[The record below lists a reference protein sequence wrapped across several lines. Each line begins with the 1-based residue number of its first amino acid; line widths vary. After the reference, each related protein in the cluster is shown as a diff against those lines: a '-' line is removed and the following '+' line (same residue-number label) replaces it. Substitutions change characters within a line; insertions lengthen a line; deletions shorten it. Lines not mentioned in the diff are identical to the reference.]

1 MFVLSNEKRLRNL
14 EVGEYFFLTENLEF
28 TNQAEIENGVRF
40 LVSSKRNNLVKTV
53 QDIIENELDNTERAV
68 IKMYFY
74 DCLDTLTISKKC
86 NISRSSVYRNIKNGL
101 VKIETYVKYV
111 LRYDGYCSMLSADEL
126 IREVKG
132 AVH

>member
-1 MFVLSNEKRLRNL
+1 MFILSNEKRIQNL
-14 EVGEYFFLTENLEF
+14 EIGEYFFLTENLEF
-28 TNQAEIENGVRF
+28 TNQAEIEDGVVF
-40 LVSSKRNNLVKTV
+40 LVTSKRNNLVKTV
-53 QDIIENELDNTERAV
+53 HDIIENELDNIERAV

-101 VKIETYVKYV
+101 LKIETYVKYV
-111 LRYDGYCSMLSADEL
+111 LRYDGYCSKLSVDEL

-132 AVH
+132 EIH